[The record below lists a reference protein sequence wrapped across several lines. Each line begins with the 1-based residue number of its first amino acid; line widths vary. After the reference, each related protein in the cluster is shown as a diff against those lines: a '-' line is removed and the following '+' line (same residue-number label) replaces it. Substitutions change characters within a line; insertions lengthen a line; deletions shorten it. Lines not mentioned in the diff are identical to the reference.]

1 MRNLSFIIGLAV
13 LCVCCQPKERVIE
26 NPKYGAKASQGLEI
40 CKIVMN
46 DTATVLFAEGYGQP
60 RNWIRVD
67 SGMFLREGNKKY
79 RILKTVGIP
88 LHNQYVLPDSGKCV
102 FQMVF
107 PPIERSAKQMDLIE
121 GRCNLGAWH
130 IYDIQ
135 LRENAAWPRTLLPQE
150 IAGQQIARDSVL
162 PEADWSVGES
172 KITLHLLGYRPE
184 MGNLKTGL
192 YVNEN
197 LTGEQLEFTANADS
211 NGVYHYRFDAY
222 GTTTAM
228 FHSSLFF
235 ASMLVVPGEEV
246 DVYIDLNAL
255 SRREAVY
262 PIDKDL
268 EEPWVY
274 TTGKYADLNFV
285 RMNAEKQF
293 SMIDYNEFMKAMVGM
308 NNEEYIGYVM
318 KKYNQKRQELD
329 TMDIPPLAR
338 AMYREEMKI
347 SVIYWLS
354 MADYFLKN
362 AYEQAQSGEKVGTAK
377 DFKVEPLTVEQW
389 GVVKELDLNNDRI
402 FFTSDFSSIRG
413 MLYRIDAAQLK
424 ALLGTDEG
432 PLFDYQKVYQ
442 FGRTFAN
449 LEKLN
454 DEQKAVL
461 SELGNPFYQ
470 KAFDYMGKRV
480 DEKLEANKHKT
491 GYRVC
496 GLPKVSNDKLFDA
509 IIAKY
514 KGKVVLVDF
523 WATWCGPCRAAIKE
537 TEPMKTTDFKGIDIS
552 FVYITG
558 ESSPLKTWMN
568 MIPDI
573 KGDHYRLSAKQWNY
587 VCDQFG
593 IDGIPSYV
601 VVNKA
606 GKYRLRNDLRDH
618 NRLRTALLSEN

>member
-1 MRNLSFIIGLAV
+1 MKKLSFIIGLAA

-40 CKIVMN
+40 RKIVMN

-107 PPIERSAKQMDLIE
+107 PPIDRSAKQMDLIE

-135 LRENAAWPRTLLPQE
+135 LRENAAWPMTSLPKE
-150 IAGQQIARDSVL
+150 IAGRQVVGDSVL

-222 GTTTAM
+222 GTTTVM
-228 FHSSLFF
+228 LHSSLFF
-235 ASMLVVPGEEV
+235 TSMLVVPGEEV

-262 PIDKDL
+262 PKEKDL
-268 EEPWVY
+268 KEPWVY

-285 RMNAEKQF
+285 MMNAEKQF
-293 SMIDYNEFMKAMVGM
+293 SMIDYNEFMKAIVGM

-338 AMYREEMKI
+338 AMYREEMKM
-347 SVIYWLS
+347 SVIYRLS

-362 AYEQAQSGEKVGTAK
+362 AYEQAQSGEKGGTAK

-389 GVVKELDLNNDRI
+389 GVVKELDLNTDKI
-402 FFTSDFSSIRG
+402 FLTSDFSSIRG
-413 MLYRIDAAQLK
+413 MLYRMDAAQLK

-432 PLFDYQKVYQ
+432 SLFDYQKIYQ

-454 DEQKAVL
+454 EKQKAVL

-537 TEPMKTTDFKGIDIS
+537 TEPMKTTDFKGKDIA

-587 VCDQFG
+587 VCDQFR

-618 NRLRTALLSEN
+618 NRLRTVLLSEN